1 MVKSKWIK
9 KAKINEY
16 INLYICTKVPT
27 YITFLT
33 IVTIVRYTYQNKISG
48 SFGYDEMTLIKNNL
62 IGLTFYWIRKLHQVP
77 SLQIPRIVY

>member
-9 KAKINEY
+9 KAKSTRY
-16 INLYICTKVPT
+16 MYKGT
-27 YITFLT
+27 YIYN
-33 IVTIVRYTYQNKISG
+33 ISHNCYDSYIEIISG